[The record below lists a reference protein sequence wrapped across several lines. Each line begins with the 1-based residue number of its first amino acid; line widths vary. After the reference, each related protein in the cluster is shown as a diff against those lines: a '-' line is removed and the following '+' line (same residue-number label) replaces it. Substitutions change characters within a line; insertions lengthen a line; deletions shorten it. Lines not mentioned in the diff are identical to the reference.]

1 MKKNKKGH
9 TFHVHIDDELKQV
22 FVGHHTLF
30 SVLGFT
36 IGGILVGEMLARLLS
51 ESIGVVLTLVI
62 GLVIFVVAAFIGRE
76 FKG

>member
-9 TFHVHIDDELKQV
+9 TFHIHIDDKLKQV
-22 FVGHHTLF
+22 FIGHHTLF

-36 IGGILVGEMLARLLS
+36 IGGILVGEMLARILS
-51 ESIGVVLTLVI
+51 EEIGVLLTLAI
-62 GLVIFVVAAFIGRE
+62 GLVIFLVAAFVGRE